1 MTGVPVR
8 LGAGLTRRAV
18 GTGLLGGIVA
28 LVTTGCTDSSVE
40 SSTESSVETGY
51 RVLVYSRTTGY
62 RHDSIP
68 AGVATVGELGAEHGF
83 TVDATEDPAVFTPD
97 NLSRYA
103 AVVFLNTTGDVLDA
117 AGRAAFEG
125 YINGGGGFVGVHA
138 AADTEHNW
146 PFYGELVGAYFAQ
159 HPPVQPATVEV
170 VDRTHPATAHL
181 PTRWKRT
188 DEWYDY
194 RTRPTDA
201 RILAVLDE
209 TSYTGGQMGRPHP
222 HAWCRTYAGGRTFYT
237 GGGHTVEA
245 YAEPAFRTHLLG
257 AIRWAAGRSADD
269 ADRDATG

>member
-1 MTGVPVR
+1 MIGVPVR
-8 LGAGLTRRAV
+8 PGSELTRRTV

-28 LVTTGCTDSSVE
+28 LVTTGCTE
-40 SSTESSVETGY
+40 SSSEKNRY

-68 AGVATVGELGAEHGF
+68 AGVEAVRELGAEHGF
-83 TVDATEDPAVFTPD
+83 AVDATEEPTAFTPD

-103 AVVFLNTTGDVLDA
+103 TVVFLNTTGEVLDD
-117 AGRAAFEG
+117 AGRAAFED

-146 PFYGELVGAYFAQ
+146 PFYGDLVGAYFAQ

-181 PTRWKRT
+181 PARWERT

-201 RILAVLDE
+201 RILAELDG

-245 YAEPAFRTHLLG
+245 YAELAFRTHLLG
-257 AIRWAAGRSADD
+257 AIRWAA
-269 ADRDATG
+269 DRDATG